1 MPYTIR
7 FALLPMGHAAGAAK
21 DGESVSVQPTD
32 FTSTED
38 GQRFIKSLEAFPND
52 VLQLLSQQCGVA
64 VSPSQV
70 DNLLV
75 IVNKD
80 LTATV
85 YLNEVRQVLRVRAS
99 RTINAGEPVAKND
112 IVADIDRMELGDISI
127 APEAGVLFLFS
138 VGWRKGL
145 FYDFAPLNPITVV
158 RRTFDCAKVFAQLY
172 AHVLFQE
179 RFSILESEWD
189 LLFRAK
195 LFPFAGFKNET
206 IESILSYLRAGWD
219 LCELSDTIVNEVK
232 EKLCGFLDSCASILF
247 LPLILQSWSAL
258 RNDIR
263 AAITSVA
270 LDWCCRGLKAF
281 CVLITLILDG
291 RISRGNR
298 I

>member
-112 IVADIDRMELGDISI
+112 IADIDRMELGDISI

-158 RRTFDCAKVFAQLY
+158 RRHSIA
-172 AHVLFQE
+172 
-179 RFSILESEWD
+179 RF
-189 LLFRAK
+189 LLNFMPM
-195 LFPFAGFKNET
+195 FSFK
-206 IESILSYLRAGWD
+206 S
-219 LCELSDTIVNEVK
+219 V
-232 EKLCGFLDSCASILF
+232 
-247 LPLILQSWSAL
+247 SAFS
-258 RNDIR
+258 NPNG
-263 AAITSVA
+263 TCYSVPN
-270 LDWCCRGLKAF
+270 CSVRGLQE
-281 CVLITLILDG
+281 IDH
-291 RISRGNR
+291 
-298 I
+298 